1 MKPRQH
7 YDLQRLLQEL
17 DNALEG
23 MNQQEQA
30 WTLAELRAEC
40 GQRMLRLD
48 PATRH
53 QAEIEATSPTKF
65 LRRIRG

>member
-1 MKPRQH
+1 MRTQPYRVLEH
-7 YDLQRLLQEL
+7 LLREL

-30 WTLAELRAEC
+30 RTLAGLRAEC
-40 GQRMLRLD
+40 WQRMLRLD

-53 QAEIEATSPTKF
+53 QAEMEATSP
-65 LRRIRG
+65 LRLLPKR